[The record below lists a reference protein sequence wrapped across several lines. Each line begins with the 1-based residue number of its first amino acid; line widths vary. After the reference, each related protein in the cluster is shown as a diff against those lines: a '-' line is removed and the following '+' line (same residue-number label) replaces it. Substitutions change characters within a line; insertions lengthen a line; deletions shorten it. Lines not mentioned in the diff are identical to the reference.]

1 MVNVLSAALVAAA
14 LLWGASR
21 IVREL
26 QAAREESIHG
36 RALPIVRLFAP
47 AIEAVQDDPRALLV
61 WQPLARTV
69 RQLYPAESA
78 AVDRAAGGPFPFG
91 RELMAA
97 AHARWTADWLT
108 WEGTHDAEYKLK
120 TAAAEDELA
129 ATGGA
134 AAARARLDLIERE
147 KLALYQ
153 RRYEEYVRVA
163 KALQALATTS
173 TASAVTTIPTPPAT
187 PPSATPRATT

>member
-1 MVNVLSAALVAAA
+1 LVLVLSAALVAAA

-26 QAAREESIHG
+26 QAAREQGIHG

-108 WEGTHDAEYKLK
+108 WERTHDAEYKLK

-134 AAARARLDLIERE
+134 AAARARLDVIERE

-163 KALQALATTS
+163 KALQALATTP
-173 TASAVTTIPTPPAT
+173 TASAVTTLPAP